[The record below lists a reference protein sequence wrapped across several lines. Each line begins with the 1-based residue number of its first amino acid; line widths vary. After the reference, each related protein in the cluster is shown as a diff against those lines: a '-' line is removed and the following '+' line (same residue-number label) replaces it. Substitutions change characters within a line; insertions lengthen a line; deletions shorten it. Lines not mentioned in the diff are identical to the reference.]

1 MCGGRGAHQ
10 NSLPEIEAKL
20 ERRCLGVKYNFLK
33 ALKFLFF
40 VCFCLSERIS
50 AFASEPVRIR
60 GA

>member
-50 AFASEPVRIR
+50 AFAS
-60 GA
+60 

>member
-20 ERRCLGVKYNFLK
+20 ERMCLGVKYNFLK

-40 VCFCLSERIS
+40 VCLCSSE
-50 AFASEPVRIR
+50 
-60 GA
+60 